1 MITSKNIGI
10 LLDFIKNSKKYSDL
24 YLSVK
29 KNSITLSSK
38 RKSNFYIKNNNLES
52 KINISKFY
60 QSILNILLPILRKN
74 KKLVIAQIGQS
85 IDGRIALNNGNSH
98 YINNPKSIIYLH
110 CLRSISDAIIVGSNT
125 IKKDD
130 PLLTTRKIKGTNPK
144 RIIIDGSLS
153 LNNKY
158 KIFNDGNE
166 NIIFTKSNKNIRLN
180 NSTIIRL
187 KEKNFTKNFITQIKK
202 LKYKFSDYTSNEI
215 SNDHLRHMVG
225 GRGGQSNI
233 SEKNERIFNG
243 EFPEKPGA
251 LLEFLES
258 FGNQWNISLF
268 HYRNIGSAYGNILIG
283 IEDTHKKKS
292 ALLKHLHKC
301 GTAFKE
307 ESNNKAYLDFLK

>member
-10 LLDFIKNSKKYSDL
+10 LLDLIKNSKKNSDL
-24 YLSVK
+24 YLLVK
-29 KNSITLSSK
+29 KNSISLSSK

-202 LKYKFSDYTSNEI
+202 LKYKNILVEGGSKTISELINNKYIDILQFMIAPILIGSGINSLNLKEI
-215 SNDHLRHMVG
+215 SNL
-225 GRGGQSNI
+225 
-233 SEKNERIFNG
+233 
-243 EFPEKPGA
+243 
-251 LLEFLES
+251 
-258 FGNQWNISLF
+258 
-268 HYRNIGSAYGNILIG
+268 
-283 IEDTHKKKS
+283 
-292 ALLKHLHKC
+292 
-301 GTAFKE
+301 
-307 ESNNKAYLDFLK
+307 NKAIRPKHNFNELENEIIVNLFLNS

>member
-10 LLDFIKNSKKYSDL
+10 LLDFIKNSKKNSDL
-24 YLSVK
+24 YLLVK
-29 KNSITLSSK
+29 NNSISLSSK

-130 PLLTTRKIKGTNPK
+130 PLLTTRKIKGTNPN

-158 KIFNDGNE
+158 KIFNDGNK

-187 KEKNFTKNFITQIKK
+187 KEKNFTKNLIMQIKK
-202 LKYKFSDYTSNEI
+202 LKYKNILVEGGSKTISELINNKYIDILQFMIAPILIGSGINSLNLKEI
-215 SNDHLRHMVG
+215 SNL
-225 GRGGQSNI
+225 
-233 SEKNERIFNG
+233 
-243 EFPEKPGA
+243 
-251 LLEFLES
+251 
-258 FGNQWNISLF
+258 
-268 HYRNIGSAYGNILIG
+268 
-283 IEDTHKKKS
+283 
-292 ALLKHLHKC
+292 
-301 GTAFKE
+301 
-307 ESNNKAYLDFLK
+307 NKAIRPKYNFNELENEIIVNLFLNS

>member
-10 LLDFIKNSKKYSDL
+10 LLDFIKNSKKNSDL
-24 YLSVK
+24 YLLVK
-29 KNSITLSSK
+29 KNSISLSSK
-38 RKSNFYIKNNNLES
+38 RKSNFYLKNNNLES
-52 KINISKFY
+52 KININKFY
-60 QSILNILLPILRKN
+60 QSILNILVPILRKN

-202 LKYKFSDYTSNEI
+202 LKYKNILVEGGSKTISELINNKYIDILQFMIAPILIGSGINSLNLKEI
-215 SNDHLRHMVG
+215 SNL
-225 GRGGQSNI
+225 
-233 SEKNERIFNG
+233 
-243 EFPEKPGA
+243 
-251 LLEFLES
+251 
-258 FGNQWNISLF
+258 
-268 HYRNIGSAYGNILIG
+268 
-283 IEDTHKKKS
+283 
-292 ALLKHLHKC
+292 
-301 GTAFKE
+301 
-307 ESNNKAYLDFLK
+307 NKAIRPKHNFNELENEIIVNLFLNS

>member
-10 LLDFIKNSKKYSDL
+10 LLDFIKNSKKNSDL
-24 YLSVK
+24 YLLVK
-29 KNSITLSSK
+29 KNSISLSSK
-38 RKSNFYIKNNNLES
+38 RKSNFYIKNSNLES
-52 KINISKFY
+52 KINISNFY

-180 NSTIIRL
+180 NSTIVRL
-187 KEKNFTKNFITQIKK
+187 KEKNFTKNLITQIKK
-202 LKYKFSDYTSNEI
+202 LKYKNILVEGGSKTISELINNKYIDILQFMIAPILIGSGINSLNLKEI
-215 SNDHLRHMVG
+215 SNL
-225 GRGGQSNI
+225 
-233 SEKNERIFNG
+233 
-243 EFPEKPGA
+243 
-251 LLEFLES
+251 
-258 FGNQWNISLF
+258 
-268 HYRNIGSAYGNILIG
+268 
-283 IEDTHKKKS
+283 
-292 ALLKHLHKC
+292 
-301 GTAFKE
+301 
-307 ESNNKAYLDFLK
+307 NKAIRPKHNFNELENEIIVNLFLNS

>member
-10 LLDFIKNSKKYSDL
+10 LLDFIKNSKKNSDL
-24 YLSVK
+24 YLLVK
-29 KNSITLSSK
+29 KNSISLSSK

-52 KINISKFY
+52 KINISKYY

-202 LKYKFSDYTSNEI
+202 LKYKNILVEGGSKTISELINNKYIDILQFMIAPILIGSGINSLNLKEI
-215 SNDHLRHMVG
+215 SNLKKAIRPK
-225 GRGGQSNI
+225 SNF
-233 SEKNERIFNG
+233 NE
-243 EFPEKPGA
+243 
-251 LLEFLES
+251 LENEIIVNL
-258 FGNQWNISLF
+258 
-268 HYRNIGSAYGNILIG
+268 
-283 IEDTHKKKS
+283 
-292 ALLKHLHKC
+292 
-301 GTAFKE
+301 
-307 ESNNKAYLDFLK
+307 FLKS

>member
-10 LLDFIKNSKKYSDL
+10 LLDFIKNSKKNSNL
-24 YLSVK
+24 YLLVK
-29 KNSITLSSK
+29 KNSISLSSK
-38 RKSNFYIKNNNLES
+38 RKSNFFIINNNLET

-60 QSILNILLPILRKN
+60 QSILNILVPILRKN

-125 IKKDD
+125 IKNDD

-166 NIIFTKSNKNIRLN
+166 NIIFTKSNKKIRLN

-187 KEKNFTKNFITQIKK
+187 KEKNFTKNLITQIKK
-202 LKYKFSDYTSNEI
+202 LKYKNILVEGGSKTISELINNKYIDILQFMIAPILIGSGINSLNLKEI
-215 SNDHLRHMVG
+215 SNL
-225 GRGGQSNI
+225 
-233 SEKNERIFNG
+233 
-243 EFPEKPGA
+243 
-251 LLEFLES
+251 
-258 FGNQWNISLF
+258 
-268 HYRNIGSAYGNILIG
+268 
-283 IEDTHKKKS
+283 
-292 ALLKHLHKC
+292 
-301 GTAFKE
+301 
-307 ESNNKAYLDFLK
+307 NKAIRPKNNFNELENEIIVNLFLNS

>member
-10 LLDFIKNSKKYSDL
+10 LLDFIKNSKKNSDL
-24 YLSVK
+24 YLLVK
-29 KNSITLSSK
+29 KNSISLSSK

-52 KINISKFY
+52 KVNISKFY

-130 PLLTTRKIKGTNPK
+130 PLLTTRKIKGTNAK

-187 KEKNFTKNFITQIKK
+187 KEKNFTKNLITQIKK
-202 LKYKFSDYTSNEI
+202 LKYKNILVEGGSKTISELINNKYIDILQFMIAPILIGSGINSLNLKEI
-215 SNDHLRHMVG
+215 SNL
-225 GRGGQSNI
+225 
-233 SEKNERIFNG
+233 
-243 EFPEKPGA
+243 
-251 LLEFLES
+251 
-258 FGNQWNISLF
+258 
-268 HYRNIGSAYGNILIG
+268 
-283 IEDTHKKKS
+283 
-292 ALLKHLHKC
+292 
-301 GTAFKE
+301 
-307 ESNNKAYLDFLK
+307 NKAIRPKHNFNELENEIIVNLFLNS

>member
-10 LLDFIKNSKKYSDL
+10 LLDFIKNSKKNSDL
-24 YLSVK
+24 YLLVK
-29 KNSITLSSK
+29 KNSISLSSK

-60 QSILNILLPILRKN
+60 QSILNILVPILIKN

-202 LKYKFSDYTSNEI
+202 LKYKYILVEGGSKTISELINNKYIDILQFMIAPILIGSGINSLNLKEI
-215 SNDHLRHMVG
+215 SNL
-225 GRGGQSNI
+225 
-233 SEKNERIFNG
+233 
-243 EFPEKPGA
+243 
-251 LLEFLES
+251 
-258 FGNQWNISLF
+258 
-268 HYRNIGSAYGNILIG
+268 
-283 IEDTHKKKS
+283 
-292 ALLKHLHKC
+292 
-301 GTAFKE
+301 
-307 ESNNKAYLDFLK
+307 NKAIRPKHNFNELENEIIVNLFLNS

>member
-10 LLDFIKNSKKYSDL
+10 LLDFIKNSKKNSDL
-24 YLSVK
+24 YLLVK
-29 KNSITLSSK
+29 KNSISLSSK

-52 KINISKFY
+52 KVNISKFY

-202 LKYKFSDYTSNEI
+202 LKYKNILVE
-215 SNDHLRHMVG
+215 G
-225 GRGGQSNI
+225 GSKTI
-233 SEKNERIFNG
+233 SELINNKYIDILQFMIA
-243 EFPEKPGA
+243 P
-251 LLEFLES
+251 
-258 FGNQWNISLF
+258 
-268 HYRNIGSAYGNILIG
+268 ILIG
-283 IEDTHKKKS
+283 SGINS
-292 ALLKHLHKC
+292 LNLKEITNL
-301 GTAFKE
+301 
-307 ESNNKAYLDFLK
+307 NKAIRPKHNFNELENEIIVNLFLNS

>member
-10 LLDFIKNSKKYSDL
+10 LLDFIKNSKKNSDL
-24 YLSVK
+24 YLLVK
-29 KNSITLSSK
+29 KNSISLSSK

-166 NIIFTKSNKNIRLN
+166 NIIFTKSNKNIKLN

-187 KEKNFTKNFITQIKK
+187 KEKNFTKNLITQIKK
-202 LKYKFSDYTSNEI
+202 LKYKNILVEGGSKTISELINNKYIDILQFMIAPILIGSGINSLNLKEI
-215 SNDHLRHMVG
+215 SNL
-225 GRGGQSNI
+225 
-233 SEKNERIFNG
+233 
-243 EFPEKPGA
+243 
-251 LLEFLES
+251 
-258 FGNQWNISLF
+258 
-268 HYRNIGSAYGNILIG
+268 
-283 IEDTHKKKS
+283 
-292 ALLKHLHKC
+292 
-301 GTAFKE
+301 
-307 ESNNKAYLDFLK
+307 NKAIRPKHNFNELENEIIVNLFLNS

>member
-10 LLDFIKNSKKYSDL
+10 LLDFIKNSKKNSDL
-24 YLSVK
+24 YLLVK
-29 KNSITLSSK
+29 KNSISLSSK
-38 RKSNFYIKNNNLES
+38 RKSNFYIRNNNLKS

-60 QSILNILLPILRKN
+60 QSILNILVPIIRKN
-74 KKLVIAQIGQS
+74 KKLVIAQVGQS

-202 LKYKFSDYTSNEI
+202 LKYKNILVEGGSKTISELINNKYIDILQFMIAPILIGSGINSLNLNEI
-215 SNDHLRHMVG
+215 SNL
-225 GRGGQSNI
+225 
-233 SEKNERIFNG
+233 
-243 EFPEKPGA
+243 
-251 LLEFLES
+251 
-258 FGNQWNISLF
+258 
-268 HYRNIGSAYGNILIG
+268 
-283 IEDTHKKKS
+283 
-292 ALLKHLHKC
+292 
-301 GTAFKE
+301 
-307 ESNNKAYLDFLK
+307 NKAIRPKHNFNELENEIIVNLFLNS

>member
-10 LLDFIKNSKKYSDL
+10 LLDFIKNSKKNSDL
-24 YLSVK
+24 YLLVK
-29 KNSITLSSK
+29 KNSISLSSK

-202 LKYKFSDYTSNEI
+202 LKYKNILVEGGSKTISELINNKYIDILQFMIAPILIGSGINSLNLKEI
-215 SNDHLRHMVG
+215 SNL
-225 GRGGQSNI
+225 
-233 SEKNERIFNG
+233 
-243 EFPEKPGA
+243 
-251 LLEFLES
+251 
-258 FGNQWNISLF
+258 
-268 HYRNIGSAYGNILIG
+268 
-283 IEDTHKKKS
+283 
-292 ALLKHLHKC
+292 
-301 GTAFKE
+301 
-307 ESNNKAYLDFLK
+307 NKAIRPKYNFNELENEIIVNLFLNS

>member
-10 LLDFIKNSKKYSDL
+10 LLDFIKNSKKNSDL
-24 YLSVK
+24 YLLVK
-29 KNSITLSSK
+29 KNSISLSSK
-38 RKSNFYIKNNNLES
+38 RKSNFHIKNNNLES

-60 QSILNILLPILRKN
+60 QSILNILVPILRKN

-125 IKKDD
+125 IKKDN
-130 PLLTTRKIKGTNPK
+130 PLLTTRKIKGANPK
-144 RIIIDGSLS
+144 GIIIDGSLS

-187 KEKNFTKNFITQIKK
+187 KEKNFTKNLITQIKK
-202 LKYKFSDYTSNEI
+202 LKYKNILVEGGSKTISELINNKYIDILQFMIAPILIGSGINSLNLKEI
-215 SNDHLRHMVG
+215 SNL
-225 GRGGQSNI
+225 
-233 SEKNERIFNG
+233 
-243 EFPEKPGA
+243 
-251 LLEFLES
+251 
-258 FGNQWNISLF
+258 
-268 HYRNIGSAYGNILIG
+268 
-283 IEDTHKKKS
+283 
-292 ALLKHLHKC
+292 
-301 GTAFKE
+301 
-307 ESNNKAYLDFLK
+307 NKAIRPKHNFNELENEIIVNLFLNS

>member
-10 LLDFIKNSKKYSDL
+10 LLDFIKNSKKNRDL
-24 YLSVK
+24 YLLVK

-38 RKSNFYIKNNNLES
+38 RKSNFYIKNNKLES
-52 KINISKFY
+52 KINISKYY
-60 QSILNILLPILRKN
+60 QSVLNILLPILRKN

-98 YINNPKSIIYLH
+98 YINDPKSIIYLH

-130 PLLTTRKIKGTNPK
+130 PLLTTRKVKGTNPK

-158 KIFNDGNE
+158 KVFNDGNE

-187 KEKNFTKNFITQIKK
+187 KEKNFTKNLITQIKK
-202 LKYKFSDYTSNEI
+202 LKYKNILVEGGSKTISELINNKYIDILQFMIAPILIGSGINSLNLKEI
-215 SNDHLRHMVG
+215 SNL
-225 GRGGQSNI
+225 
-233 SEKNERIFNG
+233 
-243 EFPEKPGA
+243 
-251 LLEFLES
+251 
-258 FGNQWNISLF
+258 
-268 HYRNIGSAYGNILIG
+268 
-283 IEDTHKKKS
+283 
-292 ALLKHLHKC
+292 
-301 GTAFKE
+301 
-307 ESNNKAYLDFLK
+307 NKAIRPKHNFNELENEIIVNLFLNS

>member
-10 LLDFIKNSKKYSDL
+10 LLDFIKNSKKNSDL
-24 YLSVK
+24 YLLVK
-29 KNSITLSSK
+29 KNSISLSSK

-52 KINISKFY
+52 KINISKYY

-187 KEKNFTKNFITQIKK
+187 KEKNFTKNLITQIKK
-202 LKYKFSDYTSNEI
+202 LKYKNILVEGGSKTISELINNKYINILQFMIAPILIGSGINSLNLKEI
-215 SNDHLRHMVG
+215 SNL
-225 GRGGQSNI
+225 
-233 SEKNERIFNG
+233 
-243 EFPEKPGA
+243 
-251 LLEFLES
+251 
-258 FGNQWNISLF
+258 
-268 HYRNIGSAYGNILIG
+268 
-283 IEDTHKKKS
+283 
-292 ALLKHLHKC
+292 
-301 GTAFKE
+301 
-307 ESNNKAYLDFLK
+307 NKAIRPKHNFNELDNEIIVNLFLNS

>member
-10 LLDFIKNSKKYSDL
+10 LLDFIKNSKKNNDL
-24 YLSVK
+24 YLLVK
-29 KNSITLSSK
+29 KNSISLTSK
-38 RKSNFYIKNNNLES
+38 SKSNFYIKNKNLVS

-60 QSILNILLPILRKN
+60 QSILNILMPILRKN

-166 NIIFTKSNKNIRLN
+166 NIVFTKSNKKIRLN

-187 KEKNFTKNFITQIKK
+187 KEKNFTKNLITQIKK
-202 LKYKFSDYTSNEI
+202 LNYKNILVEGGSKTISELINNKYIDILQFMIAPILIGSGINSLNLKEI
-215 SNDHLRHMVG
+215 SNL
-225 GRGGQSNI
+225 
-233 SEKNERIFNG
+233 
-243 EFPEKPGA
+243 
-251 LLEFLES
+251 
-258 FGNQWNISLF
+258 
-268 HYRNIGSAYGNILIG
+268 
-283 IEDTHKKKS
+283 
-292 ALLKHLHKC
+292 
-301 GTAFKE
+301 
-307 ESNNKAYLDFLK
+307 NKAMRPKHNFNELENEIIVNLFLNS

>member
-10 LLDFIKNSKKYSDL
+10 LLDFIKNSKKNSDL
-24 YLSVK
+24 YLLIK
-29 KNSITLSSK
+29 KNSISLSSK

-125 IKKDD
+125 IKKDN

-202 LKYKFSDYTSNEI
+202 LKYKNILVEGGSKTISELINNKYIDILQFMIAPILIGSGINSLNLKEI
-215 SNDHLRHMVG
+215 SNLNRAI
-225 GRGGQSNI
+225 RPKYNF
-233 SEKNERIFNG
+233 NE
-243 EFPEKPGA
+243 
-251 LLEFLES
+251 LENEIIVNLFLNS
-258 FGNQWNISLF
+258 
-268 HYRNIGSAYGNILIG
+268 
-283 IEDTHKKKS
+283 
-292 ALLKHLHKC
+292 
-301 GTAFKE
+301 
-307 ESNNKAYLDFLK
+307 

>member
-10 LLDFIKNSKKYSDL
+10 LLDFIKNSKKNSDL
-24 YLSVK
+24 YLLVK
-29 KNSITLSSK
+29 KNSISLSSK
-38 RKSNFYIKNNNLES
+38 RKGNFYIKNNNLEF

-60 QSILNILLPILRKN
+60 QSILNILVPILIKN

-166 NIIFTKSNKNIRLN
+166 NIIFTKSDKNIRLN

-187 KEKNFTKNFITQIKK
+187 KEKNFTKNLITQIKK
-202 LKYKFSDYTSNEI
+202 LKYKNILVEGGSKTISELINNKYIDILQFMIAPILIGSGVNSLNLKEI
-215 SNDHLRHMVG
+215 SNL
-225 GRGGQSNI
+225 
-233 SEKNERIFNG
+233 
-243 EFPEKPGA
+243 
-251 LLEFLES
+251 
-258 FGNQWNISLF
+258 
-268 HYRNIGSAYGNILIG
+268 
-283 IEDTHKKKS
+283 
-292 ALLKHLHKC
+292 
-301 GTAFKE
+301 
-307 ESNNKAYLDFLK
+307 NKAIRPKHNFYELENEIIVNLFLNS

>member
-10 LLDFIKNSKKYSDL
+10 LLDFIKNSKKNSDL
-24 YLSVK
+24 YLLIK
-29 KNSITLSSK
+29 KNSISLSSK

-187 KEKNFTKNFITQIKK
+187 KEKNFTKNLITQIKK
-202 LKYKFSDYTSNEI
+202 LKYKNILVEGGSKTISELINNKYIDILQFMIAPILIGSGINSLNLKEI
-215 SNDHLRHMVG
+215 SNL
-225 GRGGQSNI
+225 
-233 SEKNERIFNG
+233 
-243 EFPEKPGA
+243 
-251 LLEFLES
+251 
-258 FGNQWNISLF
+258 
-268 HYRNIGSAYGNILIG
+268 
-283 IEDTHKKKS
+283 
-292 ALLKHLHKC
+292 
-301 GTAFKE
+301 
-307 ESNNKAYLDFLK
+307 NKAIRPKHNFNELENEIIVNLFLNS

>member
-10 LLDFIKNSKKYSDL
+10 LLDFIKNSKKNSDL
-24 YLSVK
+24 YLLVK
-29 KNSITLSSK
+29 NNSISLSSK
-38 RKSNFYIKNNNLES
+38 RKSNFYLKNNNLES
-52 KINISKFY
+52 KININKFY
-60 QSILNILLPILRKN
+60 QSILNILVPILRKN

-187 KEKNFTKNFITQIKK
+187 KEKNFTKNLITQIKK
-202 LKYKFSDYTSNEI
+202 LKYKNTLVEGGSKTISELINNKYIDILQFMIAPILIGSGINSLNLKEI
-215 SNDHLRHMVG
+215 SNL
-225 GRGGQSNI
+225 
-233 SEKNERIFNG
+233 
-243 EFPEKPGA
+243 
-251 LLEFLES
+251 
-258 FGNQWNISLF
+258 
-268 HYRNIGSAYGNILIG
+268 
-283 IEDTHKKKS
+283 
-292 ALLKHLHKC
+292 
-301 GTAFKE
+301 
-307 ESNNKAYLDFLK
+307 NKAIRPKHNFNELDNEIIVNLFLNS

>member
-10 LLDFIKNSKKYSDL
+10 LLDFIKNSKKNSDL
-24 YLSVK
+24 YLLVK
-29 KNSITLSSK
+29 KNSISLSSK

-52 KINISKFY
+52 KINISKYY

-187 KEKNFTKNFITQIKK
+187 KEKNFTKNFIMQIKK
-202 LKYKFSDYTSNEI
+202 LKYKNILVEGGSKTISELINNKYIDILQFMIAPILIGSGINSLNLKEI
-215 SNDHLRHMVG
+215 SNL
-225 GRGGQSNI
+225 
-233 SEKNERIFNG
+233 
-243 EFPEKPGA
+243 
-251 LLEFLES
+251 
-258 FGNQWNISLF
+258 
-268 HYRNIGSAYGNILIG
+268 
-283 IEDTHKKKS
+283 
-292 ALLKHLHKC
+292 
-301 GTAFKE
+301 
-307 ESNNKAYLDFLK
+307 NKAIRPKHNFNELENEIIVNLFLNS

>member
-10 LLDFIKNSKKYSDL
+10 LLDFIKNSKKNSDL
-24 YLSVK
+24 YLLVK
-29 KNSITLSSK
+29 KNSISLSSK

-187 KEKNFTKNFITQIKK
+187 KEKNFTKNLIKQLKK
-202 LKYKFSDYTSNEI
+202 LKYKNILVEGGSKTISELINNKYIDILQFMIAPILIGSGINSLNLKEI
-215 SNDHLRHMVG
+215 SNL
-225 GRGGQSNI
+225 
-233 SEKNERIFNG
+233 
-243 EFPEKPGA
+243 
-251 LLEFLES
+251 
-258 FGNQWNISLF
+258 
-268 HYRNIGSAYGNILIG
+268 
-283 IEDTHKKKS
+283 
-292 ALLKHLHKC
+292 
-301 GTAFKE
+301 
-307 ESNNKAYLDFLK
+307 NKAIRPKHNFNELENEIIVNLFLNS

>member
-10 LLDFIKNSKKYSDL
+10 LLDFIKNSKKNSDL
-24 YLSVK
+24 YLLVK
-29 KNSITLSSK
+29 KNSISLSSK
-38 RKSNFYIKNNNLES
+38 RKSNFYLKNNNLES
-52 KINISKFY
+52 KININKFY
-60 QSILNILLPILRKN
+60 QSILNILIPILRKN
-74 KKLVIAQIGQS
+74 QKLVIAQIGQS

-187 KEKNFTKNFITQIKK
+187 KEKNFTKNLITQIKK
-202 LKYKFSDYTSNEI
+202 LKYKNILVEGGSKTISELINNNYIDILQFMIAPILIGSGINSLNLKEI
-215 SNDHLRHMVG
+215 SNL
-225 GRGGQSNI
+225 
-233 SEKNERIFNG
+233 
-243 EFPEKPGA
+243 
-251 LLEFLES
+251 
-258 FGNQWNISLF
+258 
-268 HYRNIGSAYGNILIG
+268 
-283 IEDTHKKKS
+283 
-292 ALLKHLHKC
+292 
-301 GTAFKE
+301 
-307 ESNNKAYLDFLK
+307 NKAIRPKHNFNELENEIIVNLFLNS

>member
-10 LLDFIKNSKKYSDL
+10 LLDFIKNSKKNSDL
-24 YLSVK
+24 YLLVK
-29 KNSITLSSK
+29 KNSISLSSK

-52 KINISKFY
+52 KININKFY
-60 QSILNILLPILRKN
+60 QSILNILVPILRKN

-180 NSTIIRL
+180 NSTIIRF
-187 KEKNFTKNFITQIKK
+187 KEKNFTKNLITQIKK
-202 LKYKFSDYTSNEI
+202 LKYKNILVEGGSKTISELINNKYIDILQFMIAPILIGSGINSLNLKEI
-215 SNDHLRHMVG
+215 SNL
-225 GRGGQSNI
+225 
-233 SEKNERIFNG
+233 
-243 EFPEKPGA
+243 
-251 LLEFLES
+251 
-258 FGNQWNISLF
+258 
-268 HYRNIGSAYGNILIG
+268 
-283 IEDTHKKKS
+283 
-292 ALLKHLHKC
+292 
-301 GTAFKE
+301 
-307 ESNNKAYLDFLK
+307 NKAIRPKHNFNELENEIIVNLFLNS

>member
-10 LLDFIKNSKKYSDL
+10 LLDFIKNSKKNSDL
-24 YLSVK
+24 YLLVK
-29 KNSITLSSK
+29 KNSISLSSK
-38 RKSNFYIKNNNLES
+38 RKSNFNIKNNNLES

-187 KEKNFTKNFITQIKK
+187 KEKNFTKNLITQIKK
-202 LKYKFSDYTSNEI
+202 LKYKNILVEGGSKTISELINNKYIDILQFMIAPILIGSGINSLNLKEI
-215 SNDHLRHMVG
+215 SNL
-225 GRGGQSNI
+225 
-233 SEKNERIFNG
+233 
-243 EFPEKPGA
+243 
-251 LLEFLES
+251 
-258 FGNQWNISLF
+258 
-268 HYRNIGSAYGNILIG
+268 
-283 IEDTHKKKS
+283 
-292 ALLKHLHKC
+292 
-301 GTAFKE
+301 
-307 ESNNKAYLDFLK
+307 NKAIRPKCNFNELENEIIVNLFLNS

>member
-10 LLDFIKNSKKYSDL
+10 LLDFIKNSKKNSDL
-24 YLSVK
+24 YLLVK
-29 KNSITLSSK
+29 NNSISLSSK
-38 RKSNFYIKNNNLES
+38 RKSNFYLKNNNLES
-52 KINISKFY
+52 KININKFY
-60 QSILNILLPILRKN
+60 QSILNILVPILRKN

-202 LKYKFSDYTSNEI
+202 LKYKNILVEGGSKTISELINNKYIDILQFLIAPILIGSGINSLNLKEI
-215 SNDHLRHMVG
+215 SNL
-225 GRGGQSNI
+225 
-233 SEKNERIFNG
+233 
-243 EFPEKPGA
+243 
-251 LLEFLES
+251 
-258 FGNQWNISLF
+258 
-268 HYRNIGSAYGNILIG
+268 
-283 IEDTHKKKS
+283 
-292 ALLKHLHKC
+292 
-301 GTAFKE
+301 
-307 ESNNKAYLDFLK
+307 NKAIRPKHNFNELENEIIVNLFLNS

>member
-10 LLDFIKNSKKYSDL
+10 LLDFIKNSKKNSDL
-24 YLSVK
+24 YLLVK
-29 KNSITLSSK
+29 KNSISLSSK
-38 RKSNFYIKNNNLES
+38 RKSNFYIKNNNLEF

-187 KEKNFTKNFITQIKK
+187 KEKNFTKNLITQIKK
-202 LKYKFSDYTSNEI
+202 LKYKNILVEGGSKTISELINNKYIDILQFMIAPILIGSGINSLNLKEI
-215 SNDHLRHMVG
+215 SNL
-225 GRGGQSNI
+225 
-233 SEKNERIFNG
+233 
-243 EFPEKPGA
+243 
-251 LLEFLES
+251 
-258 FGNQWNISLF
+258 
-268 HYRNIGSAYGNILIG
+268 
-283 IEDTHKKKS
+283 
-292 ALLKHLHKC
+292 
-301 GTAFKE
+301 
-307 ESNNKAYLDFLK
+307 NKAIRPKHNFNELENEIIVNLFLNS

>member
-10 LLDFIKNSKKYSDL
+10 LLDFIKNSKKNSDL
-24 YLSVK
+24 YLLVK
-29 KNSITLSSK
+29 KNSISLSSK

-60 QSILNILLPILRKN
+60 QSILNILVPILIKN

-130 PLLTTRKIKGTNPK
+130 PLLTTRKIKGANPK

-187 KEKNFTKNFITQIKK
+187 KEKNFTKNLITQIKK
-202 LKYKFSDYTSNEI
+202 LKYKNILVEGGSKTISELINNKYIDILQFMIAPILIGSGINSLNLKEI
-215 SNDHLRHMVG
+215 SNL
-225 GRGGQSNI
+225 
-233 SEKNERIFNG
+233 
-243 EFPEKPGA
+243 
-251 LLEFLES
+251 
-258 FGNQWNISLF
+258 
-268 HYRNIGSAYGNILIG
+268 
-283 IEDTHKKKS
+283 
-292 ALLKHLHKC
+292 
-301 GTAFKE
+301 
-307 ESNNKAYLDFLK
+307 NKAIRPKHNFYELENEIIVNLFLNS

>member
-10 LLDFIKNSKKYSDL
+10 LLDFIKNSKKNSDL
-24 YLSVK
+24 YLLVK
-29 KNSITLSSK
+29 KNSISLSSK

-187 KEKNFTKNFITQIKK
+187 KEKDFTKNFITQIKK
-202 LKYKFSDYTSNEI
+202 LKYKNILVEGGSKTISELINNKYIDILQFMIAPILIGSGINSLNLKEI
-215 SNDHLRHMVG
+215 SNL
-225 GRGGQSNI
+225 
-233 SEKNERIFNG
+233 
-243 EFPEKPGA
+243 
-251 LLEFLES
+251 
-258 FGNQWNISLF
+258 
-268 HYRNIGSAYGNILIG
+268 
-283 IEDTHKKKS
+283 
-292 ALLKHLHKC
+292 
-301 GTAFKE
+301 
-307 ESNNKAYLDFLK
+307 NKAIRPKHNFNELENEIIVNLFLNS

>member
-10 LLDFIKNSKKYSDL
+10 LLDFIKNSKKNSDL
-24 YLSVK
+24 YLLVK
-29 KNSITLSSK
+29 KNSISLSSK

-60 QSILNILLPILRKN
+60 QSILNILLPILRRD

-187 KEKNFTKNFITQIKK
+187 KEKNFTKNLITQIKK
-202 LKYKFSDYTSNEI
+202 LKYKNILVEGGSKTISELINNKYIDILQFMIAPILIGSGINSLNLKEI
-215 SNDHLRHMVG
+215 SNL
-225 GRGGQSNI
+225 
-233 SEKNERIFNG
+233 
-243 EFPEKPGA
+243 
-251 LLEFLES
+251 
-258 FGNQWNISLF
+258 
-268 HYRNIGSAYGNILIG
+268 
-283 IEDTHKKKS
+283 
-292 ALLKHLHKC
+292 
-301 GTAFKE
+301 
-307 ESNNKAYLDFLK
+307 NKAIRPKHNFNELENEIIVNLFLNS

>member
-10 LLDFIKNSKKYSDL
+10 LLDFIKNSKKNSDL
-24 YLSVK
+24 YLLVK
-29 KNSITLSSK
+29 KNSISLSSK

-130 PLLTTRKIKGTNPK
+130 PLLTTRKIKGTNAK

-202 LKYKFSDYTSNEI
+202 LKYKNILVEGGSKTISELINNKYIDILQFMIAPILIGSGINSLNLKEI
-215 SNDHLRHMVG
+215 SNL
-225 GRGGQSNI
+225 
-233 SEKNERIFNG
+233 
-243 EFPEKPGA
+243 
-251 LLEFLES
+251 
-258 FGNQWNISLF
+258 
-268 HYRNIGSAYGNILIG
+268 
-283 IEDTHKKKS
+283 
-292 ALLKHLHKC
+292 
-301 GTAFKE
+301 
-307 ESNNKAYLDFLK
+307 NKAIRPKHNFNELENEIIVNLFLNS

>member
-10 LLDFIKNSKKYSDL
+10 LLNFIKNSKKNSDL
-24 YLSVK
+24 YLLVK
-29 KNSITLSSK
+29 KNSISLSSK

-52 KINISKFY
+52 TINISKFY

-187 KEKNFTKNFITQIKK
+187 KEKNK
-202 LKYKFSDYTSNEI
+202 LKYPLGSDEGKNCDKLGI
-215 SNDHLRHMVG
+215 W
-225 GRGGQSNI
+225 I
-233 SEKNERIFNG
+233 EKTMYG
-243 EFPEKPGA
+243 KKY
-251 LLEFLES
+251 
-258 FGNQWNISLF
+258 FGIDRSTF
-268 HYRNIGSAYGNILIG
+268 VI
-283 IEDTHKKKS
+283 
-292 ALLKHLHKC
+292 
-301 GTAFKE
+301 
-307 ESNNKAYLDFLK
+307 NNKGKILNIWNKVKVKGHVEEVYNFCKGL

>member
-10 LLDFIKNSKKYSDL
+10 LLDFIKNSKKNSDL
-24 YLSVK
+24 YLLVK
-29 KNSITLSSK
+29 KNSISLSSK

-166 NIIFTKSNKNIRLN
+166 NIIFTRSNKNIRLN

-187 KEKNFTKNFITQIKK
+187 KEKNFTKNVITQIKK
-202 LKYKFSDYTSNEI
+202 LKYKNILVEGGSKTISELINNKYIDILQFMIAPILIGSGINSLNFKEI
-215 SNDHLRHMVG
+215 SNLNKAIRPK
-225 GRGGQSNI
+225 SN
-233 SEKNERIFNG
+233 FNG
-243 EFPEKPGA
+243 
-251 LLEFLES
+251 LENEIIVNLFLNS
-258 FGNQWNISLF
+258 
-268 HYRNIGSAYGNILIG
+268 
-283 IEDTHKKKS
+283 
-292 ALLKHLHKC
+292 
-301 GTAFKE
+301 
-307 ESNNKAYLDFLK
+307 

>member
-10 LLDFIKNSKKYSDL
+10 LLDFIKNSKKNSDL
-24 YLSVK
+24 YLLVK
-29 KNSITLSSK
+29 KNSISLSTK

-202 LKYKFSDYTSNEI
+202 LKYKNILVEGGSKTISELINNKYIDILQFMIAPILIGSGINSLNLKEI
-215 SNDHLRHMVG
+215 SNL
-225 GRGGQSNI
+225 
-233 SEKNERIFNG
+233 
-243 EFPEKPGA
+243 
-251 LLEFLES
+251 
-258 FGNQWNISLF
+258 
-268 HYRNIGSAYGNILIG
+268 
-283 IEDTHKKKS
+283 
-292 ALLKHLHKC
+292 
-301 GTAFKE
+301 
-307 ESNNKAYLDFLK
+307 NKAIRPKHNFNELENEIIVNLFLNS

>member
-10 LLDFIKNSKKYSDL
+10 LLDFIKNSKKNSDL
-24 YLSVK
+24 YLLVK
-29 KNSITLSSK
+29 KNNISLSSK
-38 RKSNFYIKNNNLES
+38 KKSNFYIKNNNLES
-52 KINISKFY
+52 KINISKYY

-187 KEKNFTKNFITQIKK
+187 KEKNFTKNLITQIKK
-202 LKYKFSDYTSNEI
+202 LKYKNILVEGGSKTISELINNKYIDILQFMIAPILIGSGINSLNLKEI
-215 SNDHLRHMVG
+215 SNL
-225 GRGGQSNI
+225 
-233 SEKNERIFNG
+233 
-243 EFPEKPGA
+243 
-251 LLEFLES
+251 
-258 FGNQWNISLF
+258 
-268 HYRNIGSAYGNILIG
+268 
-283 IEDTHKKKS
+283 
-292 ALLKHLHKC
+292 
-301 GTAFKE
+301 
-307 ESNNKAYLDFLK
+307 NKAIRPKHNFNELENEIIVNLFLNS

>member
-10 LLDFIKNSKKYSDL
+10 LLDFIKNSKKNSDL
-24 YLSVK
+24 YLLVK
-29 KNSITLSSK
+29 KNSISLSSK

-166 NIIFTKSNKNIRLN
+166 NIIFTKSIKNIRLN

-187 KEKNFTKNFITQIKK
+187 KEKNFTKNLIMQIKK
-202 LKYKFSDYTSNEI
+202 LKYKNILVEGGSKTISELINNKYIDILQFMIAPILIGSGINSLNLKEI
-215 SNDHLRHMVG
+215 SNL
-225 GRGGQSNI
+225 
-233 SEKNERIFNG
+233 
-243 EFPEKPGA
+243 
-251 LLEFLES
+251 
-258 FGNQWNISLF
+258 
-268 HYRNIGSAYGNILIG
+268 
-283 IEDTHKKKS
+283 
-292 ALLKHLHKC
+292 
-301 GTAFKE
+301 
-307 ESNNKAYLDFLK
+307 NKAIRPKHNFNELENEIIVNLFLNS

>member
-10 LLDFIKNSKKYSDL
+10 LLDFIKNSKKNSDL
-24 YLSVK
+24 YLLVK

-187 KEKNFTKNFITQIKK
+187 KEKNFTKNLITQIKK
-202 LKYKFSDYTSNEI
+202 LKYKNILVEGGSKTISELINNKYIDILQFMIAPILIGSGINSLNLKEI
-215 SNDHLRHMVG
+215 SNL
-225 GRGGQSNI
+225 
-233 SEKNERIFNG
+233 
-243 EFPEKPGA
+243 
-251 LLEFLES
+251 
-258 FGNQWNISLF
+258 
-268 HYRNIGSAYGNILIG
+268 
-283 IEDTHKKKS
+283 
-292 ALLKHLHKC
+292 
-301 GTAFKE
+301 
-307 ESNNKAYLDFLK
+307 NKAIRPKHNFNELENEIIVNLFLNS